1 MPRLNYPRTTKGDAI
16 NALLA
21 IYWSTPEF
29 VKESEEVRKPYWI
42 LIQRYAADM
51 LEHGAES
58 GKSLSQVY
66 QDLMNYYK
74 GGKDPFPA
82 ERFSYIA
89 ELQPYFDMLEELAY
103 KWKLRAPWGVLV
115 LFLHDIFDVVLSA
128 GFPKEVDLSLE
139 EFDSLYPWLAPAPPL
154 ELRVP
159 SWAMIVLGRRQVMK
173 EISLRLRQYE
183 HSLKTAG
190 LKEYPSSL
198 EKHARWW
205 YEHYV
210 NGAQYPEI
218 EKRYQN
224 EVGSESIKRAVWN
237 FSRLIGVKVKS

>member
-1 MPRLNYPRTTKGDAI
+1 MPRLNYHRTTMGDAI

-21 IYWSTPEF
+21 IYRSTPEF
-29 VKESEEVRKPYWI
+29 LKESEEVRKPYWI
-42 LIQRYAADM
+42 LIQRYAGDV
-51 LEHGAES
+51 LEYGAES
-58 GKSLSQVY
+58 GKSLSQGH
-66 QDLMNYYK
+66 QDLMSYYK

-82 ERFSYIA
+82 ERFSYMA
-89 ELQPYFDMLEELAY
+89 ELQPYFEALRELAY

-115 LFLHDIFDVVLSA
+115 LFLHDVFDVFLCA
-128 GFPKEVDLSLE
+128 GFPKEVDLPLE
-139 EFDSLYPWLAPAPPL
+139 EFDSLYPWPAPAPPL
-154 ELRVP
+154 ELKVP
-159 SWAMIVLGRRQVMK
+159 AWAMIVLGRRQVMK

-183 HSLKTAG
+183 RSLKAAG

-210 NGAQYPEI
+210 NGAEYPEI
-218 EKRYQN
+218 EKRYQG
-224 EVGSESIKRAVWN
+224 EVGRESIKRAVWN